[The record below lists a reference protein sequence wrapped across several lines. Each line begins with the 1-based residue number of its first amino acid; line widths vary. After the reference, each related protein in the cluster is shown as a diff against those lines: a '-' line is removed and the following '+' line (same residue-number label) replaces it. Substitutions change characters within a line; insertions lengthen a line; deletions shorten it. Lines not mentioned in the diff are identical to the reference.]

1 MENPPETSYPKMPV
15 VGFIM
20 PAELGNFPPAFT
32 HSSLIN
38 SGAQLNAALDNPFDH
53 NRLSA
58 RLIAAVR
65 PLD

>member
-1 MENPPETSYPKMPV
+1 
-15 VGFIM
+15 M